1 MEDINKVYLK
11 KILSNIN
18 NRIDIADYYYS
29 FKNEIINNNRFFP
42 KHKIIDVLKE
52 SYKNNIF
59 ILEKGSTLYRSRIY
73 TLPLSP
79 NFLNNNAYS
88 GYDAE
93 NSLAPKNKN
102 IIRAGRANPEK
113 IGYLYLSEDVE
124 TSIKEI
130 RPNIKSRIS
139 VATVEIL
146 KDFKLFDISDLNQ
159 NLKEFEALNFGFSLP
174 VSNEMDYI
182 PTQYISE
189 LLKNIGFDG
198 IKFNSSL
205 NKNKKNITLFNY
217 ENNVNI
223 QFIKS
228 ELYFVNDINVDFSNL
243 NNIQNMINNILKEL
257 MSDKEIN
264 ITKEKTYTLNLKN
277 KNYK

>member
-1 MEDINKVYLK
+1 MENINKVSFK
-11 KILSNIN
+11 RILSNIDN
-18 NRIDIADYYYS
+18 FIDVADYYYS

-52 SYKNNIF
+52 NYKNNIF
-59 ILEKGSTLYRSRIY
+59 ILRQGTNLYRSRIY
-73 TLPLSP
+73 TLPLLP
-79 NFLNNNAYS
+79 NLSNNNVYS

-93 NSLAPKNKN
+93 NSLSPKNKN
-102 IIRAGRANPEK
+102 IIKAGRANPEK

-130 RPNIKSRIS
+130 RPSIKSRIS
-139 VATVEIL
+139 VATVKIL

-159 NLKEFEALNFGFSLP
+159 NTKEFEALNFGFSLP
-174 VSNEMDYI
+174 VSNEIDYI

-189 LLKNIGFDG
+189 LLKDIGFDG

-217 ENNVNI
+217 ENNINI
-223 QFIKS
+223 EFVQS
-228 ELYFVNDINVDFSNL
+228 ELYFVNDINIDFVNL
-243 NNIQNMINNILKEL
+243 NNMQNMINDILKEL
-257 MSDKEIN
+257 ISDKEID
-264 ITKEKTYTLNLKN
+264 IIGGE
-277 KNYK
+277 

>member
-174 VSNEMDYI
+174 VSNEIDYI

-189 LLKNIGFDG
+189 FLKNIGFDG

-243 NNIQNMINNILKEL
+243 NNMQNMINNILKEL

-264 ITKEKTYTLNLKN
+264 IINGD
-277 KNYK
+277 